1 MSLIKSC
8 PDCEKPLEASAQ
20 VCTHCGA
27 DLTVGGQG
35 TDIWLGLQRRLA
47 EATADRYEIEGLIG
61 YGGMAGVYLARDMNL
76 SRHVALKLISP
87 AVVMD
92 PRMVRRFFHEAQT
105 MAQLS
110 HRHIVPIYDIHE
122 RDDLVYMVMKYVP
135 GRTLA
140 EVLADT
146 ESPLPPELVS
156 TWMAQIAG
164 ALAHA
169 HSRQTSVIHRDIKP
183 SNILLDENGEAL
195 LTDFGI
201 AKIQGESNLTRTG
214 HLIGTPA
221 YMSPEQCVG
230 RDLTPA
236 SDQYS
241 LGTVAFELL
250 AGSPPFKGPTLMVLQ
265 AHSSMEPPRLAE
277 KRTDCPPQLAGIVQK
292 MLAKSPEDRWP
303 SMSALA
309 EEFSRAVGR
318 PIPPAEMAAWSRRVH
333 HLDIPSGPGHVT
345 LGTSERLQATVL
357 DRQGREIGGRKVRWS
372 STNEEVAVVS
382 PDGVVAAR
390 GVGSAV
396 IVARSGQAVTTLEVE
411 VRAAGVGHISVSPPS
426 VELYTGETKPLSAT
440 CYSTTGDPVDTR
452 AEFRSERPDVVS
464 VTAEGM
470 LEALSPGETMVVV
483 SAEGM
488 SQPVPVRIMAAPVA
502 SIAFPISSCELNPGE
517 SQVVPVVVLG
527 RDGRTQPNPAV
538 WWTSSDES
546 VAQVS
551 GSGVVTAIGAGEALL
566 TASAG
571 DKTASLRVAV
581 APAMTAGGPSQ
592 LTVADAPT
600 TPPPAPPPAPPR
612 DRAPGATVLFEGVD
626 APVDPRGGTAPPEY
640 GTSTAGSAR
649 TGGIPP
655 GVAGLPGAGAD
666 PRDPAGDADGPLDLI
681 KRPVIWVP
689 ATAAVGVLIAVAVLW
704 PSETGVSA
712 TVFPAD
718 TTIFVGESFQA
729 QLSSDGGSASSLPMQ
744 WRSSDIAIA
753 AVSSEGFVMARAP
766 GMASITV
773 RGRGAEVSPGRI
785 TVLPRPIETTEA
797 TDTTAPPDDPPIPP
811 ETRITYRDVVIEGVP
826 AQVTRGV
833 TVRPTA
839 WLIDQDSQRHRG
851 TSLSWVSTNPGVLQQ
866 TGPGTFRAEAA
877 GEATLRVSSANT
889 TARGFVTVTVVAPE
903 TRTVDPPDTPPD
915 DGPDNP
921 PPPEPVASA
930 VRISPSGAELQVAET
945 RDLTAAVFD
954 QFGNAMGGVATQ
966 WVSRDPSV
974 ASVTASG
981 RVSAAGAGATQI
993 VASATGLVDSV
1004 LVRVTSPGAS
1014 DDDGRQAANRY
1025 LELFRT
1031 EQDGT
1036 LRGLASG
1043 TIGANHQEFLEEVRR
1058 GRLEPTGSVT
1068 GLAVD
1073 GETISF
1079 SIPVRHTT
1087 GFGTRRTGSLAFV
1100 GRLELVDGAW
1110 QLTSC
1115 VLAPGSSLDDLN

>member
-1 MSLIKSC
+1 
-8 PDCEKPLEASAQ
+8 
-20 VCTHCGA
+20 
-27 DLTVGGQG
+27 
-35 TDIWLGLQRRLA
+35 
-47 EATADRYEIEGLIG
+47 
-61 YGGMAGVYLARDMNL
+61 
-76 SRHVALKLISP
+76 
-87 AVVMD
+87 
-92 PRMVRRFFHEAQT
+92 
-105 MAQLS
+105 
-110 HRHIVPIYDIHE
+110 
-122 RDDLVYMVMKYVP
+122 
-135 GRTLA
+135 
-140 EVLADT
+140 
-146 ESPLPPELVS
+146 
-156 TWMAQIAG
+156 
-164 ALAHA
+164 
-169 HSRQTSVIHRDIKP
+169 
-183 SNILLDENGEAL
+183 
-195 LTDFGI
+195 
-201 AKIQGESNLTRTG
+201 
-214 HLIGTPA
+214 
-221 YMSPEQCVG
+221 
-230 RDLTPA
+230 
-236 SDQYS
+236 
-241 LGTVAFELL
+241 
-250 AGSPPFKGPTLMVLQ
+250 
-265 AHSSMEPPRLAE
+265 
-277 KRTDCPPQLAGIVQK
+277 
-292 MLAKSPEDRWP
+292 
-303 SMSALA
+303 MSALA

-333 HLDIPSGPGHVT
+333 QLDIPSGPGHVT

-464 VTAEGM
+464 VTADGT

-666 PRDPAGDADGPLDLI
+666 PRDRADDADGPLDLI
-681 KRPVIWVP
+681 KKPVVWVP
-689 ATAAVGVLIAVAVLW
+689 ATAAVGALVALAVLW

-744 WRSSDIAIA
+744 WSSSDIAIA

-773 RGRGAEVSPGRI
+773 QGRGAEVSPGRI
-785 TVLPRPIETTEA
+785 TVLPRVSVNSDD
-797 TDTTAPPDDPPIPP
+797 TDTTATTETPDDPPTPP
-811 ETRITYRDVVIEGVP
+811 GTEVTYRDIVIEGVP
-826 AQVTRGV
+826 AEVARGA

-839 WLIDQDSQRHRG
+839 WLIDQNFQRHRG

-877 GEATLRVSSANT
+877 GEATLRVSSAST
-889 TARGFVTVTVVAPE
+889 TARGFATVTVVAPE

-921 PPPEPVASA
+921 PPPQPVASA
-930 VRISPSGAELQVAET
+930 VRISPSGAELQVAES
-945 RDLTAAVFD
+945 RDLTAAVYD

-1014 DDDGRQAANRY
+1014 DADGLQAANRY
-1025 LELFRT
+1025 HELFRT
-1031 EQDGT
+1031 EQEGA
-1036 LRGLASG
+1036 LRSLASG

-1068 GLAVD
+1068 ALSVD
-1073 GETISF
+1073 GDMVRF
-1079 SIPVRHTT
+1079 SIPVQHTT
-1087 GFGTRRTGSLAFV
+1087 GFGTRRTGPLTFIA
-1100 GRLELVDGAW
+1100 RLVLVDGAW
-1110 QLTSC
+1110 QLASC
-1115 VLAPGSSLDDLN
+1115 ALDPESSLDDLD